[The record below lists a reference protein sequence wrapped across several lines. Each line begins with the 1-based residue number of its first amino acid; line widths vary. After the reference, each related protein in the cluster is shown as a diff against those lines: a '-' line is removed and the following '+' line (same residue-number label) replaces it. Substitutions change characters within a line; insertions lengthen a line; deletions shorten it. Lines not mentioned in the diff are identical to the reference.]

1 MPCLLYNNFH
11 SFILLP
17 GAFDNKSPC
26 RPHTT
31 IFVRSTAFRCTN
43 VYMHVRC
50 RFATSLHRCRRRRR
64 RRTTRSCLPRTPATD
79 THTLPLFVFIRR
91 LFSLEMRES
100 AADKKHPVYY
110 RSPTPHLY
118 QFGHITSRA
127 PHPVRSAKLSGVEI
141 GQYYGG
147 GPHGKPGCRIFLFD
161 TFPPTLFL
169 LLHAHTH
176 SYGRNRYF
184 RVPFGASTF
193 FSLSLS
199 HTHANAL

>member
-1 MPCLLYNNFH
+1 MLLITNRL
-11 SFILLP
+11 STP
-17 GAFDNKSPC
+17 P
-26 RPHTT
+26 TT

-43 VYMHVRC
+43 VYMHVRR

-110 RSPTPHLY
+110 RSPTPPVS

-147 GPHGKPGCRIFLFD
+147 GPHGKPGCRIFFYSS
-161 TFPPTLFL
+161 F
-169 LLHAHTH
+169 
-176 SYGRNRYF
+176 SYF
-184 RVPFGASTF
+184 RVPFIHSPQLLRQTRSIVTCPVAL
-193 FSLSLS
+193 LSLARHPPILITRTS
-199 HTHANAL
+199 FTPKRHPLPSYVQ